1 MTDIDTMQP
10 GLNPSIVRPFIV
22 VAVIALLGLPVAV
35 RALTVNGNLTQ
46 GGLAIGKTA
55 PGATVYFQGR
65 PIQVSPAGLFVIG
78 FDRDAGPEATIEIRP
93 HSGRIETHALT
104 IAGRTYPI
112 QRIEGLPQ
120 GKVTP
125 AAADL
130 SRIREE
136 IALVDAV
143 RLKDDPRQDFT
154 QRFIWPVVGRISGVY
169 GSQRILNGTPKRPHY
184 GVDIAA
190 PTGTPVRAPADGVV
204 SLVHDDMFYSGGTLI
219 VDHGHGI
226 TTSYLHLHQI
236 LVKTGQTVRQ
246 GQVIAQ
252 VGATG
257 RVTGPHLH
265 WGMNWFDTRL
275 DPSLM
280 VPPMPVDS
288 SSKSTP

>member
-10 GLNPSIVRPFIV
+10 GLNPSLVRPLIV
-22 VAVIALLGLPVAV
+22 VAVIALLGLPVSV
-35 RALTVNGNLTQ
+35 RALTVNGQLTQ
-46 GGLAIGKTA
+46 GGLAIGNTA
-55 PGATVYFQGR
+55 PGATVNFQGR

-78 FDRDAGPEATIEIRP
+78 FDRDAGPEATIEIRSR
-93 HSGRIETHALT
+93 SGRIETHALT
-104 IAGRTYPI
+104 IARRTYPI

-125 AAADL
+125 ATADL

-136 IALVDAV
+136 IALVNAV

-204 SLVHDDMFYSGGTLI
+204 TLVHDDMFYSGGTLI

-280 VPPMPVDS
+280 VPPMPADS
-288 SSKSTP
+288 SFKSTP